1 MAVRLVHHLTVTT
14 PDVREQ
20 SAWYH
25 DVLGFRTMAYIEPGP
40 GAPWVFS
47 VNTTNEKSH
56 DLGFVLDFDGQRG
69 RHHHLAFWVETNHD
83 LTKSAS
89 FLVEHGHD
97 IDFGP
102 GQHGI
107 GEQNYLYFRDP
118 GGLRY
123 ELNSG
128 GYRNYVPD
136 WEPVRWGV
144 EDGPNNTYR
153 TEIQMPAVHMV
164 PIPPGAA
171 GRQMPER
178 DDSAHPVPC
187 GVTRVG
193 VGAGACEQRAGPALL
208 AGERDVQ
215 TVDAEREPHRRQPA
229 SEAPE
234 QIVVTS
240 AAADW
245 CSESGVVDLEHRAG
259 VVADVAHETEVE
271 DDALSDGRVEELVDP
286 PHARDGLVGLRR
298 GVAQRLGPAPA
309 LGHVEEQGGGLL
321 GQPGLGELVFE
332 TDEVAARERLEHA
345 RPRGLADLQAA
356 HQRGKERSV
365 A

>member
-1 MAVRLVHHLTVTT
+1 MMDCLTLPEGEESPWPDRPQRAATRGMSVRLVDHLTVTT

-25 DVLGFRTMAYIEPGP
+25 DVLGFRTMAYIEPAP

-136 WEPVRWGV
+136 WEPVRWGI

-164 PIPPGAA
+164 AIPPGVR
-171 GRQMPER
+171 GR
-178 DDSAHPVPC
+178 
-187 GVTRVG
+187 
-193 VGAGACEQRAGPALL
+193 
-208 AGERDVQ
+208 
-215 TVDAEREPHRRQPA
+215 
-229 SEAPE
+229 
-234 QIVVTS
+234 
-240 AAADW
+240 AAAD
-245 CSESGVVDLEHRAG
+245 VDYTANP
-259 VVADVAHETEVE
+259 V
-271 DDALSDGRVEELVDP
+271 S
-286 PHARDGLVGLRR
+286 
-298 GVAQRLGPAPA
+298 
-309 LGHVEEQGGGLL
+309 
-321 GQPGLGELVFE
+321 
-332 TDEVAARERLEHA
+332 
-345 RPRGLADLQAA
+345 
-356 HQRGKERSV
+356 RS
-365 A
+365 

>member
-1 MAVRLVHHLTVTT
+1 MPHRLLSQLVHVELLTPTLAESVEFAVDVLGLDVVEDVGDSVYLRCWGDHYAHSVILTAAEEPGIGHAAWRTDGPEQLEEAVRKVEESGTQGVWVDSSVGHGPAYRFEGPGGHTIELVWEVDRAVAPDGEESPFPDRPQRAGARGMAVRLVDHLTVTT

-20 SAWYH
+20 SGWYH
-25 DVLGFRTMAYIEPGP
+25 DVLGFRTMAYIEPAP

-56 DLGFVLDFDGQRG
+56 DLGLVLDFDGVPG

-83 LTKSAS
+83 LTKGAT

-136 WEPVRWGV
+136 WEPVRWGI

-164 PIPPGAA
+164 AIPPGVR
-171 GRQMPER
+171 GR
-178 DDSAHPVPC
+178 
-187 GVTRVG
+187 
-193 VGAGACEQRAGPALL
+193 
-208 AGERDVQ
+208 
-215 TVDAEREPHRRQPA
+215 
-229 SEAPE
+229 
-234 QIVVTS
+234 
-240 AAADW
+240 AAAD
-245 CSESGVVDLEHRAG
+245 VDYTANP
-259 VVADVAHETEVE
+259 V
-271 DDALSDGRVEELVDP
+271 S
-286 PHARDGLVGLRR
+286 
-298 GVAQRLGPAPA
+298 
-309 LGHVEEQGGGLL
+309 
-321 GQPGLGELVFE
+321 
-332 TDEVAARERLEHA
+332 
-345 RPRGLADLQAA
+345 
-356 HQRGKERSV
+356 RS
-365 A
+365 